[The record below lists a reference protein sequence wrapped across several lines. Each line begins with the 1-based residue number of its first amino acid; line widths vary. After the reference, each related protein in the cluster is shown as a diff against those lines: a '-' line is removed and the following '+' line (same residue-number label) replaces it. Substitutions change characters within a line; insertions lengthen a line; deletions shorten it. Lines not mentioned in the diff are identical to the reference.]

1 MLDTRQPHA
10 LDSLGDNEMFFYPWC
25 PDLMLVVE
33 SNNVIDTC
41 FRRMASGGVN
51 TVEETLLM
59 VRNAVIDAGSMLIS
73 VRYSADVI
81 EFYRQHVA
89 ANAAQLI

>member
-1 MLDTRQPHA
+1 
-10 LDSLGDNEMFFYPWC
+10 MFFYPWC
-25 PDLMLVVE
+25 PALMLVVE

-41 FRRMASGGVN
+41 FRRMATGGVN

-73 VRYSADVI
+73 GRNSADVI
-81 EFYRQHVA
+81 EFYRPHVA
-89 ANAAQLI
+89 ANAARLI